1 MTYLRKPTFVN
12 YMIFKAYYD
21 YKHCRT
27 YLECYPNPDVAGY
40 ATDLAQIRTMS
51 FTIINKVSIREYKQV
66 SRLKE
71 STRHSPICYNYRML
85 RDACRNKCGGC
96 KEPTKSAQVR
106 TTL

>member
-40 ATDLAQIRTMS
+40 ATDLA
-51 FTIINKVSIREYKQV
+51 
-66 SRLKE
+66 
-71 STRHSPICYNYRML
+71 
-85 RDACRNKCGGC
+85 
-96 KEPTKSAQVR
+96 
-106 TTL
+106 